1 MGIYN
6 LHMSPD
12 RGRSVVDKFN
22 YIVREEEYSY
32 LKDDKYDDFIYSE
45 HINLPSFAQDSPSQ
59 FWNIVEGYERE
70 NANLFREIEFS
81 IPYELNEEERIEV
94 ATEFARKIFGNE
106 YVYSLAIHNK
116 KSSLDNVDNVH
127 CHIIFSERKLDNI
140 ERDKEQF
147 FKNYKSKDIASG
159 GCKKEDWSRK
169 AKLYEIREE
178 WEKTANSYLK
188 KYDTSISCKSLE
200 NQRIQAIMEGNFL
213 KAEMLD
219 RPPINIELQLLKY
232 CNNSEYRESSLD
244 YYETTRRIREY
255 KEKLY
260 KLRCKNFDE
269 ENEKARQ
276 RFLNNEREEIDFS
289 RFDIQENTDNI
300 DEKVEEN
307 VKYNEEKLVEVRDT
321 VNNFISNNIEII
333 ENNKKIE
340 ELSFVTDI
348 ELEEK
353 ALNILTNNSYNDKIN
368 RLYEIESLYDKVLN
382 KDIFEFKEEKEELE
396 KYFANL
402 RNDKLFNMNL
412 RKVKEELVKDNLA
425 EIERLKERNSK
436 LDISNIELED
446 NVESKKVL
454 KENLDT
460 LFSDYQKL
468 EDIRNDIYKFK
479 TFEFNRE
486 KVLFDIYRNMNRE
499 DLISKKKE
507 LEDWKQQLNKT
518 TDESEEE
525 ELEKKINAREGGF
538 IKFNLNNNIDT
549 QIDFILEEKENKYKE
564 LKDEES
570 KLINKIKFTNDFI
583 SKHSDILNDELD
595 DKHKQIIKDFN
606 YENIFKTSI
615 DISILIDNKESRI
628 KQLNTINEEEI
639 NSRAYNILTKNE
651 YSKNLRELEEIN
663 IVYDKSIDKEKFIFK
678 ERKAQLE
685 EYFDNLNKNE
695 YFQNKLRN
703 MKENIREK
711 YKLEK
716 EQLGAEL
723 NELRNS
729 QYRNLYKENTDESFI
744 LSKNIMKETY
754 SSLTELYDKS
764 KEIDKRVKNYKLRM
778 LDEEEIVFDIYRKLD
793 REDVIEKYRELKEWK
808 EQLNKITDEKIKEE
822 LQSNIKAREG
832 GFAKFNVDNNVIS
845 QIEDILT
852 ERRKVYKELRQEQDD
867 IKGRIKYSKELI
879 DKLKDKQKDEIVY
892 ENNLLKKELEEVKKI
907 DEREDISSI
916 EKFYHKL
923 IYNCKVEDNE
933 TLMQNKVNVSLE
945 KSDNKFNFVLNQ
957 EEKTELRKIIVEK
970 INKLVEENNILKE
983 DTNLRILDDDKEL
996 IRYILDKK
1004 TNNEY
1009 SETLAT
1015 IQLYKNEIAKNKD
1028 VAQYK
1033 LMLEI
1038 TEKTLSNI
1046 LKNNVVTDDEK
1057 NSVRANIRSNS
1068 ISKITQLHKN
1078 KKKIRILYSSLKEL
1092 NTAKYSSL
1100 SSLLQK
1106 NNTKNDDMPNTYNY
1120 DKKLYVLGVDRIVI
1134 EEEDVVEKERRR
1146 ILRRCEHSR

>member
-6 LHMSPD
+6 LRMSSAK
-12 RGRSVVDKFN
+12 GRSVVDKFN

-45 HINLPSFAQDSPSQ
+45 HMNLPSFAQNDPSL

-81 IPYELNEEERIEV
+81 IPYELSDEERIEV
-94 ATEFARKIFGNE
+94 ATEFAKKIFGNE

-127 CHIIFSERKLDNI
+127 CHIIFSERRLDNI
-140 ERDKEQF
+140 ERDKKQF
-147 FKNYKSKDIASG
+147 FKNYKSKEPHLG

-219 RPPINIELQLLKY
+219 RRAVDIDLQLYKY
-232 CNNSEYRESSLD
+232 CYNSEVRENSIKYFESAK
-244 YYETTRRIREY
+244 RVKEY

-289 RFDIQENTDNI
+289 RFDIQENADNI
-300 DEKVEEN
+300 AEKVEEN
-307 VKYNEEKLVEVRDT
+307 IKYNEEKLVEVRDT
-321 VNNFISNNIEII
+321 VNNFISNNVEVI

-340 ELSFVTDI
+340 ELAFVTDI

-353 ALNILTNNSYNDKIN
+353 ALNILTNNAYNDKIN

-425 EIERLKERNSK
+425 EIEKLKERNSK

-479 TFEFNRE
+479 TFEFNKE

-499 DLISKKKE
+499 DLILKKKE

-518 TDESEEE
+518 TDENVKE

-549 QIDFILEEKENKYKE
+549 QIDFILEEKENRYKE
-564 LKDEES
+564 LKDKEI

-583 SKHSDILNDELD
+583 SNHSDILNDELD
-595 DKHKQIIKDFN
+595 DKHKQIIEDFN

-615 DISILIDNKESRI
+615 DISILIDSKESRI

-685 EYFDNLNKNE
+685 EYFNNLNKNE

-716 EQLGAEL
+716 EQLATEL

-744 LSKNIMKETY
+744 LSKNIMRETY

-764 KEIDKRVKNYKLRM
+764 KEIDKRVKNYKLKM
-778 LDEEEIVFDIYRKLD
+778 LDEEEIVLDIYRKLD

-808 EQLNKITDEKIKEE
+808 EQLNKTTDEKIKEE
-822 LQSNIKAREG
+822 LQSNINAREG
-832 GFAKFNVDNNVIS
+832 GLAKFNIDNNVTS

-852 ERRKVYKELRQEQDD
+852 ERRKVYKELRKEQDD

-892 ENNLLKKELEEVKKI
+892 ENNLLKKEFEEVKKI

-970 INKLVEENNILKE
+970 INKLVEENNTLQE
-983 DTNLRILDDDKEL
+983 DTNLKILDDDKEL
-996 IRYILDKK
+996 MRYILDKK
-1004 TNNEY
+1004 TDNEY
-1009 SETLAT
+1009 SKTLAT
-1015 IQLYKNEIAKNKD
+1015 IQLYKNEIVKNKD

-1033 LMLEI
+1033 LMLEV
-1038 TEKTLSNI
+1038 TEKTLNNI

-1068 ISKITQLHKN
+1068 ISKITQLYKN
-1078 KKKIRILYSSLKEL
+1078 KKEIRILYSSLKEL

-1100 SSLLQK
+1100 SSLLQR
-1106 NNTKNDDMPNTYNY
+1106 NNTKDDNMPNTYNY
-1120 DKKLYVLGVDRIVI
+1120 NKKLYVLGVDKIVI

-1146 ILRRCEHSR
+1146 ILWEHSR